1 VIDVARDFERMRAYI
16 VGRLPDD
23 EVRAFEDRLVRD
35 PELVREFEQSL
46 RLRAGMQELR
56 AQGYFA
62 GRSSHPS
69 RRRLLLPAL
78 AAAVIAGLA
87 LFLWVQTRTADA
99 PLLTAALDTRGGA
112 VDGQI
117 AAHFTFVAVR
127 GGSTIDLELPA
138 RGMIEFRVA
147 PPAHAAERKYRLTL
161 LAAAAAQPIGMLDG
175 VAPRADGYL
184 YGYADAA
191 RLTAGSYVLSV
202 EPRNGA
208 AGPAETFRFNLR
220 TATATAP

>member
-56 AQGYFA
+56 AHGYFA

-78 AAAVIAGLA
+78 AAALIAGLA

-99 PLLTAALDTRGGA
+99 PLLTAAADTRGGA
-112 VDGQI
+112 VAGQI
-117 AAHFTFVAVR
+117 VAHFTFVAVR

-138 RGMIEFRVA
+138 RGMIEFRAA
-147 PPAHAAERKYRLTL
+147 PPGHAAERKYRLTL

-175 VAPRADGYL
+175 LAPRADGYL

>member
-1 VIDVARDFERMRAYI
+1 MIDVARDFERMRAYI

-56 AQGYFA
+56 TQGYFA
-62 GRSSHPS
+62 GRSSYPS

-112 VDGQI
+112 VAGQI

-127 GGSTIDLELPA
+127 SGSTIDLELPA
-138 RGMIEFRVA
+138 RGMIEFRAA
-147 PPAHAAERKYRLTL
+147 PPAHAADRCEQAENPHQRQDGDQCGECHGGSLTGTGTE
-161 LAAAAAQPIGMLDG
+161 PHG
-175 VAPRADGYL
+175 
-184 YGYADAA
+184 
-191 RLTAGSYVLSV
+191 TNKTLSPV
-202 EPRNGA
+202 PVSRCR
-208 AGPAETFRFNLR
+208 PA
-220 TATATAP
+220 